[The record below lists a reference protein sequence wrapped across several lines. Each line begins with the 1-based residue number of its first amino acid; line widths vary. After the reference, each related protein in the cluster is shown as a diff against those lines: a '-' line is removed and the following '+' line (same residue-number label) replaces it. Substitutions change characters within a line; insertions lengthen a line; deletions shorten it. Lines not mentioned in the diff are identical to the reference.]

1 MAARHQLLDDLFFWR
16 AQPFLGL
23 ERRTSLTVT
32 VAVTFSPIATGR
44 WYRVV
49 APSIVEPI
57 PGNLEPMRVKKSDVA
72 QVETPRASM
81 KCSSTITKGQ
91 PERIPSPPERNSLSW
106 TAREPIRGVCML
118 SDRRELTPMSAT
130 IPLGREQ
137 HQSYRADAAPW

>member
-81 KCSSTITKGQ
+81 KCSSRLGL
-91 PERIPSPPERNSLSW
+91 PVSDAHSLRSARFSERSIETESP
-106 TAREPIRGVCML
+106 A
-118 SDRRELTPMSAT
+118 
-130 IPLGREQ
+130 
-137 HQSYRADAAPW
+137 